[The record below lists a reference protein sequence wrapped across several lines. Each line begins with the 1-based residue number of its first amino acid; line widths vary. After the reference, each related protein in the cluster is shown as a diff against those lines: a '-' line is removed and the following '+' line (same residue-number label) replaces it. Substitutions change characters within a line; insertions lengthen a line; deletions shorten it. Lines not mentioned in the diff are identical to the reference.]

1 METILSILIVL
12 GCLIALLL
20 LIALFIPKHYTVTVE
35 ETIKRPKE
43 AVYAYVSLLGEQ
55 LAYSEWLMHD
65 ATLQSRLEGV
75 DGTVGATLK
84 WESRNPD
91 KNKSAGKGELEIKA
105 MDPDSI
111 AVELRLLE
119 PMAGVCQLKN
129 EFTERGPSET
139 SYTCI
144 FSAHAKFPL
153 NLPSY
158 LIGRH
163 FIRKTQQKTMR
174 NIKSILEREHM
185 DR

>member
-111 AVELRLLE
+111 AWNCDYSSRWRAYVNSK
-119 PMAGVCQLKN
+119 M
-129 EFTERGPSET
+129 
-139 SYTCI
+139 
-144 FSAHAKFPL
+144 
-153 NLPSY
+153 NLPNEAPPKQATPASSAPTPN
-158 LIGRH
+158 
-163 FIRKTQQKTMR
+163 FP
-174 NIKSILEREHM
+174 SICPLT
-185 DR
+185 